1 MSIQRVEAFEAL
13 ASVYRTG
20 GFAAYSEALAPTLL
34 SVAFD
39 YSWTGRTLL
48 DLGCGSGDLATWFA
62 GRQFRVNGVDAVPQM
77 IAQAEA
83 LAMQHNAD
91 ASFSV
96 ADIRNFQPT
105 MRYDMVTCVG
115 GTLNYMTSLRDL
127 QAVFKV
133 AQAVLAPG
141 KLFYFDLY
149 TIQGLAEGAGER
161 VITDNDQVMVVSRGE
176 FNYETLAQ
184 TVQCSIFQE
193 VEARWT
199 RAEETHVLRGYPL
212 QPLTKLLE
220 NCGLRLLRTF
230 APDVLPVR
238 TVRPADVAVFVCV
251 RE

>member
-13 ASVYRTG
+13 AAVYRTG
-20 GFAAYSEALAPTLL
+20 GFAVYSEALAPTLL
-34 SVAFD
+34 SLAFD

-62 GRQFRVNGVDAVPQM
+62 GRQFRVNGIDSVQQM
-77 IAQAEA
+77 VEQAEA
-83 LAMQHNAD
+83 LAMRQNAD
-91 ASFSV
+91 RFLAVS
-96 ADIRNFQPT
+96 DIRSFRPT
-105 MRYDMVTCVG
+105 MQYDMVTCIG

-133 AQAVLAPG
+133 AQTALAPG

-149 TIQGLAEGAGER
+149 TIQGLADGAGER
-161 VITDNDQVMVVSRGE
+161 VITDNDQVMVVSRSE

-193 VEARWT
+193 VEDRWT

-238 TVRPADVAVFVCV
+238 AVRANDMAVFVCV